1 MLSNKTYFL
10 EEVTKHKREKKTL
23 KRELA
28 VLQEKSRLTDETAG
42 KKDARIDELLAANQ
56 ILTDSLQLG
65 TKEVDKLFE

>member
-56 ILTDSLQLG
+56 ILTDSL
-65 TKEVDKLFE
+65 